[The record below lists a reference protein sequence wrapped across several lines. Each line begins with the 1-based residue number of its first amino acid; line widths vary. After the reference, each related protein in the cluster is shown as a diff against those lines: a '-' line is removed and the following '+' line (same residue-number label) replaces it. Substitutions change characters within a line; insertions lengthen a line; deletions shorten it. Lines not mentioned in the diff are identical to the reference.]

1 MKLAKE
7 FMRSNAPRATILIRM
22 MVGCIFLSE
31 GIQKFLEP
39 AARGAGR
46 FAKIGIPWP
55 EVSGPFVGGMEIV
68 CSILLL
74 AGFATRFAAIPLI
87 LTMAGALLSTKI
99 PILLGHGFWG
109 SRSPS
114 ASEREQ
120 AVPQVGAHLRP
131 RILPW
136 PRFLGRTDDLDRWSR
151 APCSRHPLAQDSQK
165 SFSEG
170 FQYRKPKMNYGASVR
185 LTR

>member
-7 FMRSNAPRATILIRM
+7 LMRSNAPRATILIRM
-22 MVGCIFLSE
+22 MVGCVFLSE

-55 EVSGPFVGGMEIV
+55 EASGPFVGGMEIV

-109 SRSPS
+109 FNL
-114 ASEREQ
+114 RELSTYGFWSM
-120 AVPQVGAHLRP
+120 AHEARTDFAMLLGSIFLLIVGAG
-131 RILPW
+131 PW
-136 PRFLGRTDDLDRWSR
+136 SLDGEISR
-151 APCSRHPLAQDSQK
+151 
-165 SFSEG
+165 
-170 FQYRKPKMNYGASVR
+170 RKRS
-185 LTR
+185 